1 VSEATAA
8 AVAADPPEV
17 PSGRSRRRILLVLAA
32 LSAFGPLTT
41 DVYLPGLPGL
51 AHDLGAGTAAAQLTL
66 TACVIGLALGQLFIG
81 PLSDMTGRR
90 LPLLASLG
98 VFIVASL
105 GCAAAPSLP
114 LLIAAR
120 FVQGAAGAGG
130 IVVARAMVRD
140 IFVGDAAARAYSN
153 LSAIVTSG
161 PIFAPLLGALI
172 LLFADWRGVFVTLAV
187 IGVLLIFLVLRLTT
201 ETLPAEMRKAHAV
214 GDTLGN
220 IGVLLRHRNYL
231 AYVLA
236 GAFGFGTMFA
246 YIAASSFVYQDVFGT
261 SAQLYSVLFA
271 VNGLALMGA
280 NVVNGRLVGRVGPEA
295 QLRRG
300 LTGLVSGSVAVA
312 LAAIVGLGAAVI
324 LPLLLVT
331 VGSVGFVVAN
341 AMSLAMSG
349 ERARAGAASALFGL
363 FQFGIGAI
371 IAPLVGVAGNSAVPM
386 GIAMAISASLAAL
399 SYSLIPRRSA

>member
-1 VSEATAA
+1 MSGSA
-8 AVAADPPEV
+8 AVAADPSEV

-51 AHDLGAGTAAAQLTL
+51 ARDLHAGATAAQLTL
-66 TACVIGLALGQLFIG
+66 TSCVIGLALGQLLIG

-90 LPLLASLG
+90 LPLLSCLG
-98 VFIVASL
+98 VFIAASL

-153 LSAIVTSG
+153 LSAIVTAG
-161 PIFAPLLGALI
+161 PVFAPLLGALI
-172 LLFADWRGVFVTLAV
+172 LLFSNWRGVFVTLALV
-187 IGVLLIFLVLRLTT
+187 GALLIALVLRLTT
-201 ETLPAEMRKAHAV
+201 ETLPPESRKAHAV
-214 GDTLGN
+214 GDTLRN
-220 IGVLLRHRNYL
+220 IGVLLRHRNYM

-246 YIAASSFVYQDVFGT
+246 YISASSFVYQDVFGT

-271 VNGLALMGA
+271 ANGLALMGA
-280 NVVNGRLVGRVGPEA
+280 NVLNGRLVGRLGQEPL
-295 QLRRG
+295 LRRG
-300 LTGLVSGSVAVA
+300 LVGLVSGSLAIA
-312 LAAIVGLGAAVI
+312 LAAIVGAGAAAI

-331 VGSVGFVVAN
+331 VASLGFVVAN
-341 AMSLAMSG
+341 ALALAMAG
-349 ERARAGAASALFGL
+349 EPARAGAASALFGL
-363 FQFGIGAI
+363 FQFGVGAVV
-371 IAPLVGVAGNSAVPM
+371 APLVGVAGNSAVPM
-386 GIAMAISASLAAL
+386 GIAMATSATLAAL
-399 SYSLIPRRSA
+399 SYTLIPKRST

>member
-1 VSEATAA
+1 M
-8 AVAADPPEV
+8 PE
-17 PSGRSRRRILLVLAA
+17 GRSRRRILLVLAA

-51 AHDLGAGTAAAQLTL
+51 AHDLGAGATAAQLTL

-90 LPLLASLG
+90 LPLLSCLG
-98 VFIVASL
+98 VFVLASL

-140 IFVGDAAARAYSN
+140 IFTGDAAARAYSN
-153 LSAIVTSG
+153 LSAIVTAG
-161 PIFAPLLGALI
+161 PVFAPLLGALI
-172 LLFADWRGVFVTLAV
+172 LLFSDWRGVFVTLAV
-187 IGVLLIFLVLRLTT
+187 VGVLLIALVLRMTT
-201 ETLPAEMRKAHAV
+201 ETLPPEARKAHAV
-214 GDTLGN
+214 GDTLRN

-246 YIAASSFVYQDVFGT
+246 YISASSFVYQDVFGT

-271 VNGLALMGA
+271 TNGLALMGA
-280 NVVNGRLVGRVGPEA
+280 NVMNGRLVGRVGQEPL
-295 QLRRG
+295 LRRG
-300 LTGLVSGSVAVA
+300 LAGLVSGSVAIA
-312 LAAIVGLGAAVI
+312 LAAIAGLGAAVI

-331 VGSVGFVVAN
+331 VGSLGFVVAN
-341 AMSLAMSG
+341 ALALAMAG
-349 ERARAGAASALFGL
+349 ERAHAGAASALFGL
-363 FQFGIGAI
+363 FQFGVGAI
-371 IAPLVGVAGNSAVPM
+371 IAPLVGLAGNSAVPM
-386 GIAMAISASLAAL
+386 GIAMATSASLAAL
-399 SYSLIPRRSA
+399 SYTLIPRRSA